1 MGLKDSFPYRAGR
14 YVVRLPG
21 RLYSAYITE
30 PIIKRWIKKSELMV
44 YVHDPKR
51 GLLRPVLE
59 GQRLK
64 WTLKE
69 NLSVD
74 ATYWLDVVEPLL
86 SKDDVVF
93 DVGTNIGTISNWFA
107 NRTQHVHGFEPHP
120 DNLQM
125 TNDQIVLRK
134 TTNITLSQLAL
145 GSEPGTLQ
153 LHVKSFHGHHSLGD
167 TSVSPTVEK
176 IDVEVETVDRY
187 CASNGIER
195 IDFLKIDVEGFEED
209 VLRGATTMLKN
220 KNVGLVLFE
229 VRRTILESIGK
240 KGEDIFALLM
250 EQGYN
255 VFTLDG
261 RTLTAEELEHPADAD
276 YLAAVNPEAF
286 IPHLG
291 TSTAPVI

>member
-1 MGLKDSFPYRAGR
+1 
-14 YVVRLPG
+14 
-21 RLYSAYITE
+21 
-30 PIIKRWIKKSELMV
+30 MV
-44 YVHDPKR
+44 E
-51 GLLRPVLE
+51 PVL
-59 GQRLK
+59 
-64 WTLKE
+64 T
-69 NLSVD
+69 
-74 ATYWLDVVEPLL
+74 
-86 SKDDVVF
+86 KDDVVF

-120 DNLQM
+120 DNLRM

-134 TTNITLSQLAL
+134 TTNITLSQIAL

-176 IDVEVETVDRY
+176 IDVEVDTVDRY

-209 VLRGATTMLKN
+209 VLRGATTMLKS
-220 KNVGLVLFE
+220 KNVGIVLFE
-229 VRRTILESIGK
+229 LRQTILESIGK
-240 KGEDIFALLM
+240 NCKDIIVFLL
-250 EQGYN
+250 EHGYN

-261 RTLTAEELEHPADAD
+261 RVLTPEELEHPADAD
-276 YLAAVNPEAF
+276 YLAAVNPDVY

-291 TSTAPVI
+291 RSTALVF